1 MKNSV
6 NYRSLGTRLAKLVQ
20 KGLCG
25 VFAAALIMTSFGST
39 ARASESENYE
49 GRKDWYVHLTQD
61 GVLDTNFKKNSK
73 DQNADFDDVMSDLE
87 PGDSALFSVDIENKN
102 AQAADFYME
111 NDIVRSMEDYDNNR
125 ATNGGAYSYRLMYY
139 DDENPNGITLYD
151 SSAVGGESK
160 ESDDRVGLNEATEN
174 LEDFFYLGTLASG
187 KKGKVTLVVGID
199 GEAQNNA
206 YQNTM
211 AQLRMRFAVEFNET
225 YDSKVEE
232 GDDASPNKKTDVTP
246 NNGGSNKKGVV
257 KTGDD
262 VNMMPYF
269 IAAFISGLLL
279 LIVCIFRFR
288 DEKKKRGDTTRKGG
302 A

>member
-1 MKNSV
+1 MKKSSD
-6 NYRSLGTRLAKLVQ
+6 YRSLGTRFAKMVK

-25 VFAAALIMTSFGST
+25 VFAAALVLASFGST
-39 ARASESENYE
+39 ARASEDVYE
-49 GRKDWYVHLTQD
+49 GKKDWYVHLTQD
-61 GVLDTNFKKNSK
+61 GVLETNFKKNSK
-73 DQNADFDDVMSDLE
+73 DQMSDFGGVLSELE
-87 PGDSALFSVDIENKN
+87 PGDTALFTVNLENKN

-125 ATNGGAYSYRLMYY
+125 TTNGGAYSYRLVYY
-139 DDENPNGITLYD
+139 DDENPNGRVLYD
-151 SSAVGGESK
+151 SSTVGGENSPS
-160 ESDDRVGLNEATEN
+160 ENLTGLNEATQN
-174 LEDFFYLGTLASG
+174 LEDFFYLGTLGSG
-187 KKGKVTLVVGID
+187 KNGKITLQVGID

-232 GDDASPNKKTDVTP
+232 GSDASPNKKKDVTP
-246 NNGGSNKKGVV
+246 NTSTNKKGVV

-262 VNMMPYF
+262 VNMVPYF
-269 IAAFISGLLL
+269 IAAFVSGLLL

-288 DEKKKRGDTTRKGG
+288 DEKKRRGDTTRKGG